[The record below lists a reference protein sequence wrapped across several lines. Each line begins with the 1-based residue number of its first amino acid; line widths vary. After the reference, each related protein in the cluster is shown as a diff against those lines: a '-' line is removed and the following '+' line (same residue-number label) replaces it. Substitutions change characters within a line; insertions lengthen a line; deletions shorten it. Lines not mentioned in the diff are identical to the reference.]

1 MMSDKNLTM
10 RIRKGQNEIEISGS
24 KEEVMT
30 ILRDL
35 PSLVSVFNEAFS
47 ELGKEKLKVTSIK
60 QGSLNEVALPN
71 VAVSPDTSCPDAI
84 VEILSTEWGRK
95 TPRKMREILEAM
107 KVNAIHYPI
116 GTVKGR
122 LTDMTKKGVLR
133 RVRVNRAYGYLLV
146 RGD

>member
-1 MMSDKNLTM
+1 MMSDKKLKM

-24 KEEVMT
+24 KEEVMMT
-30 ILRDL
+30 LRDL
-35 PSLVSVFNEAFS
+35 PSLVSTFNEAFS
-47 ELGKEKLKVTSIK
+47 ELGKEKLKEIPVK
-60 QGSLNEVALPN
+60 HGSLSEASLPN

-84 VEILSTEWGRK
+84 IKLLSTEWGRK

-133 RVRVNRAYGYLLV
+133 RVRVNRA
-146 RGD
+146 

>member
-1 MMSDKNLTM
+1 MMSDKKLTM
-10 RIRKGQNEIEISGS
+10 RIRRGQNEIEISGS
-24 KEEVMT
+24 KEEVIMT
-30 ILRDL
+30 LRDL
-35 PSLVSVFNEAFS
+35 PSLVSAFNEAFS
-47 ELGKEKLKVTSIK
+47 ELGKEKLKETSIK

-84 VEILSTEWGRK
+84 IKILSTAWGKK

-122 LTDMTKKGVLR
+122 LTDMTKRGVLR
-133 RVRVNRAYGYLLV
+133 RVRVNRAYGYLLA